1 MFLPDFIFED
11 EDISVLKRENIFLS
25 EYVDKLTSVRYFKLN
40 IRKLRELIDLI
51 YGNRIV
57 DDRDKSNMA
66 FDIKVVANIFSG
78 IIMEKD
84 NLSITQSILEYHRIN
99 PANAKRLMDCIR
111 YR

>member
-11 EDISVLKRENIFLS
+11 EDISVLRKENIFLS

-66 FDIKVVANIFSG
+66 FDIKVVANIFSS
-78 IIMEKD
+78 IVAEAD
-84 NLSITQSILEYHRIN
+84 RLTITQAILEYHRVN
-99 PANAKRLMDCIR
+99 PENARRLMDCIR